1 MIRRLS
7 NFSQILFCEH
17 TLLLIFEN
25 TFEVDLSPIHV
36 TSMDSAHSKTLSGH
50 DTVIFSGGGLHVV
63 DKSDEVQQMASSG

>member
-1 MIRRLS
+1 MIKRLS

-17 TLLLIFEN
+17 TLLFFFN
-25 TFEVDLSPIHV
+25 DLSPIHV
-36 TSMDSAHSKTLSGH
+36 TSMDSAHSDVLSGH

>member
-17 TLLLIFEN
+17 TLLFFFKDIC
-25 TFEVDLSPIHV
+25 EVDLSPI
-36 TSMDSAHSKTLSGH
+36 TSMDSAHSDVLSGH
-50 DTVIFSGGGLHVV
+50 DTVIFPGGGLHVV